1 MNSIFSEH
9 IRELRNNMKMNQADF
24 SKLIGTNQSTL
35 SAYENGDRFPPYET
49 LMAIAQQCNVS
60 LDWLCGLSDIVTTNG
75 RLEKYSDV
83 IRLLFKIE
91 SAGIIGFSLRSYID
105 GYGSKSSEVSFTDSN
120 LYDFV
125 NDWQK
130 MREVHTNSIID
141 DEMYDLWIEKT
152 LKKYDKP
159 INHNDWMNIPDGIDD
174 VLPFD

>member
-1 MNSIFSEH
+1 MNPIFSEH
-9 IRELRNNMKMNQADF
+9 IKELRNNMKMNQADF

-49 LMAIAQQCNVS
+49 LITIAQQCNVS
-60 LDWLCGLSDIVTTNG
+60 LDWLCGLSDIVTTTG
-75 RLEKYSDV
+75 HLEKYSDV

-91 SAGIIGFSLRSYID
+91 SADISGFYLNCYLD
-105 GYGSKSSEVSFTDSN
+105 DYHSKKSELSFTDNN

-125 NDWQK
+125 GDWQK
-130 MREVHTNSIID
+130 MREVHNKSIID

-159 INHNDWMNIPDGIDD
+159 ITHDGWMNIPNGIDEE
-174 VLPFD
+174 LPFN